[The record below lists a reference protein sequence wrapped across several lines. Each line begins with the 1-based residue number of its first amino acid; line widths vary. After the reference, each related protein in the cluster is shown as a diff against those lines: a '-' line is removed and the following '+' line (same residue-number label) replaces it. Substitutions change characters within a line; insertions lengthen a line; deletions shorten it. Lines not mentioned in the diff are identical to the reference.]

1 MTPATWCRQS
11 YPAHHPRR
19 ELDSVLHNHRVLRRG
34 LLLLTALL
42 LVAPPAHAS
51 ERVPRPVLAGNF
63 ADPTVTVHGDGFV
76 GFSTGSLIPR
86 SYVDGPAG
94 EWRPATSA
102 LVRLPAWSHDKG
114 EIWASDI
121 AHVGRWWVLYFAAPV
136 RGLGEYGRCI
146 GVARSRSATSGFKPV
161 GAEPLVCPPHTDKP
175 GGAAPAAE
183 DQVPVTVPGLPRAGV
198 IDPSLVVAGGRPH
211 LLYKTDRI
219 PSSIRLLPLSKSGQH
234 AAGVSVE
241 LFRHDGVLENPVLIE
256 RPAGWVMLLS
266 QGDFTRCSYRTVWR
280 RSTSI
285 LNWAEATSGVLLDQ
299 SSRLCGPGGAD
310 VTPMPHSRQLRVY
323 FHAWTCHD
331 RPTPCG
337 PGIHQD
343 KLRHRA
349 RAVRPMYAA
358 DLDWVDG
365 VPVIARF
372 L

>member
-1 MTPATWCRQS
+1 
-11 YPAHHPRR
+11 
-19 ELDSVLHNHRVLRRG
+19 
-34 LLLLTALL
+34 
-42 LVAPPAHAS
+42 
-51 ERVPRPVLAGNF
+51 
-63 ADPTVTVHGDGFV
+63 
-76 GFSTGSLIPR
+76 
-86 SYVDGPAG
+86 
-94 EWRPATSA
+94 
-102 LVRLPAWSHDKG
+102 
-114 EIWASDI
+114 
-121 AHVGRWWVLYFAAPV
+121 
-136 RGLGEYGRCI
+136 
-146 GVARSRSATSGFKPV
+146 RSAVSGFKPV
-161 GAEPLVCPPHTDKP
+161 GGRPLVCPSFVD
-175 GGAAPAAE
+175 GPAAE
-183 DQVPVTVPGLPRAGV
+183 DQVPVAVAGLPRAGV
-198 IDPSLVVAGGRPH
+198 IDPSLVIAGGRPH

-219 PSSIRLLPLSKSGQH
+219 PSSIRLLPLTKSGQH

-299 SSRLCGPGGAD
+299 SSGLCGPGGAD
-310 VTPMPHSRQLRVY
+310 VTPMPHSRKLRVY
-323 FHAWTCHD
+323 FHAWTCHG

-337 PGIHQD
+337 PGIHKD